1 MSNPIVDEVFEETLN
16 DLKKL
21 KPCKTCV
28 FSNETC
34 TWCTENKTKIYPFQ
48 YGCNKHLT
56 NEAAVRKL
64 AEIEYQKYCKEI
76 ARMTLDMDV
85 MGYTISA
92 AAIMLEKIDMELER
106 SHKEIADKTD
116 DCIKKHQESKKHRD
130 RLRKAYAQMKAHT
143 TDMRNVYDRY
153 IEYFFTYQFT
163 DENGKYNGKEADK
176 NLANSGIVSKVIK
189 LFVDR
194 ALDNKE
200 NAGKIIDF
208 MLSLQGS
215 GIYDE
220 HDLNAGI
227 IR

>member
-1 MSNPIVDEVFEETLN
+1 
-16 DLKKL
+16 
-21 KPCKTCV
+21 
-28 FSNETC
+28 
-34 TWCTENKTKIYPFQ
+34 
-48 YGCNKHLT
+48 
-56 NEAAVRKL
+56 
-64 AEIEYQKYCKEI
+64 
-76 ARMTLDMDV
+76 
-85 MGYTISA
+85 
-92 AAIMLEKIDMELER
+92 
-106 SHKEIADKTD
+106 
-116 DCIKKHQESKKHRD
+116 
-130 RLRKAYAQMKAHT
+130 MKAHT